1 MQETNCP
8 ESNRVEYCFEY
19 ASLPS
24 FFEFRNF
31 LVEFHCYIILILFE
45 SKRDKK
51 HFSLF
56 SPTDLYIA
64 IL

>member
-19 ASLPS
+19 ASLPP
-24 FFEFRNF
+24 FFELETF
-31 LVEFHCYIILILFE
+31 LLKFNCYIILFLFE
-45 SKRDKK
+45 SKIFFRF
-51 HFSLF
+51 FSL
-56 SPTDLYIA
+56 IA